1 VGFHS
6 FNPLFNSTF
15 QRSNLNDHNSTFPSH
30 FLSTFISFSNS
41 VIQFEQ
47 PHDSIIDSLICFS
60 IFQNP
65 NKFDYSDWNSLQ
77 DHLNPFA
84 FGTIFCFCFR
94 INLPIWK
101 TSHQSI
107 LHSLTVF
114 PLIFSL
120 PCRFQALGT
129 ALQVLNCSLLMKKLR
144 KRPLPN
150 YNHLLMCLQGRSTT
164 WRSFVILILRL
175 SSGLKIALALVVVT

>member
-1 VGFHS
+1 VGFHL

-30 FLSTFISFSNS
+30 FLSAFISFSNS

-84 FGTIFCFCFR
+84 FGTIFCFSFR

-101 TSHQSI
+101 TNHHSI
-107 LHSLTVF
+107 LHSLISL
-114 PLIFSL
+114 LIHVSFW
-120 PCRFQALGT
+120 FQMGS
-129 ALQVLNCSLLMKKLR
+129 CSLKFDQFG
-144 KRPLPN
+144 
-150 YNHLLMCLQGRSTT
+150 HLT
-164 WRSFVILILRL
+164 LI
-175 SSGLKIALALVVVT
+175 